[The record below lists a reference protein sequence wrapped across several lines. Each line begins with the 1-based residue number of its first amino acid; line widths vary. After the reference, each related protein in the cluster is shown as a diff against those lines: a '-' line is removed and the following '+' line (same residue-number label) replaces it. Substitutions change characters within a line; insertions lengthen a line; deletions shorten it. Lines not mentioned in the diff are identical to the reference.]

1 MENKTRLGVMLDC
14 SRNGVMKV
22 SMVKKYIDTL
32 KKMGYNMLML
42 YTEETY
48 EVEGRPLFGYLR
60 GRYSVEEMTEIV
72 EYGESKGIE
81 LIPCIQTLAHL
92 NQMFRW
98 GEFANVRD
106 IESILLIDEPKTY
119 ELIEDMFK
127 TLRKC
132 YKTDYIHIGM
142 DEAHNVGLGKYLDKH
157 GFCNRFELISRHLGR
172 VAEIAEKYG
181 FKPIMWSDMFFRLAN
196 NGDYYINSPEI
207 ITDEIV
213 SYVPNKVELCYW
225 DYYATKRERYDIMIA
240 AHKRFKKPVWFAGG
254 AWMWKG
260 FSPDNEI
267 SLFRTSLAMQ
277 SCREAGVENIFITCW
292 GDDGAE
298 TPFMSVLPTLFY
310 AAQVYRG
317 NDDIKSIKVKF
328 EELFGIGF
336 DDFCKLDLPSKILE
350 DSHNQA
356 RNHDKFML
364 YNDPFL
370 GIYDKIISEDD
381 REIKHYKSVSR
392 KLKPLCSN
400 EEFGYMFK
408 SSKALCDLLAVKYT
422 LGRDTRIAY
431 ASGETDAI
439 LEVAERYKKAIK
451 LLDVFIKELKAS
463 WLKEKKPH
471 GFDVQDIR
479 LGGLK
484 QRLISCRERL
494 LMYANGEID
503 CIEELDETQVR
514 VLGLLYNNWR
524 QNASANN
531 I

>member
-1 MENKTRLGVMLDC
+1 MKKTRLGVMLDC

-22 SMVKKYIDTL
+22 ETVKKYIDTI

-48 EVEGRPLFGYLR
+48 EVEGRPMFGYLR
-60 GRYSVEEMTEIV
+60 GRYSVEEMTELV
-72 EYGESKGIE
+72 NYGEEKGVE

-98 GEFANVRD
+98 GTFSKIRD
-106 IESILLIDEPKTY
+106 VDSILLIDEPETY
-119 ELIEDMFK
+119 TLIEDMFK

-142 DEAHNVGLGKYLDKH
+142 DEAHMVGLGKFLDKN
-157 GFCNRFELISRHLGR
+157 GFQNRFEILSRHLHR
-172 VAEIAEKYG
+172 VAELAAKYG

-196 NGDYYINSPEI
+196 NGQYIVKTPDVITEDIKNCVPE
-207 ITDEIV
+207 
-213 SYVPNKVELCYW
+213 SVELVFW
-225 DYYATKRERYDIMIA
+225 DYYQTNKQVYDTMIE
-240 AHKRFKKPVWFAGG
+240 AHKRFEKPVWFAGG

-267 SLFRTSLAMQ
+267 SIFRTNLAMQ
-277 SCREAGVENIFITCW
+277 SCRDAGVENIIITCW

-298 TPFMSVLPTLFY
+298 TPFFSVLPTLFY
-310 AAQVYRG
+310 AAEVYRG
-317 NDDIKSIKVKF
+317 NDDLKDIKNKF
-328 EELFGIGF
+328 QEMFGIGF
-336 DDFCKLDLPSKILE
+336 DDFCKLDLPAKIID
-350 DSHNQA
+350 DSHTWA

-392 KLKPLCSN
+392 KLKPLCEN

-408 SSKALCDLLAVKYT
+408 SAKALCDLLAVKYT

-431 ASGETDAI
+431 ASGETEMI
-439 LEVAERYKKAIK
+439 LEIAERYKKAIK
-451 LLDVFIKELKAS
+451 LLDVFIKELKNS
-463 WLKEKKPH
+463 WLHEKKPH

-484 QRLISCRERL
+484 QRLVSCRERL
-494 LMYANGEID
+494 LMYANGEINI
-503 CIEELDETQVR
+503 IEELEEEQVF
-514 VLGLLYNNWR
+514 VEGLLYNNWR
-524 QNASANN
+524 QNASINN